1 MFGKYHI
8 RAGRAF
14 LVGSTVRN
22 SRCLWFAS
30 LVVGHG
36 DCNWYSAFLF
46 PETALGLKCSR
57 KSGSMRLSIS
67 VLVISVAMLIVQRAA
82 AQDTSTSE
90 ERAQW
95 VEITHKL
102 ESAPLDDSVN
112 KQGEAAFKRLSD
124 VHDVHVLL
132 CPALLTEFNGMK
144 YAYSHTITRQY
155 MLASGAFQIENPDKA
170 ADAKAT
176 ALAAVESVLK
186 TYQAILQ
193 QKPDAKAKQLDDLL
207 KKQSQGKL
215 NDALKQCP

>member
-1 MFGKYHI
+1 MMGP
-8 RAGRAF
+8 
-14 LVGSTVRN
+14 V
-22 SRCLWFAS
+22 
-30 LVVGHG
+30 
-36 DCNWYSAFLF
+36 
-46 PETALGLKCSR
+46 
-57 KSGSMRLSIS
+57 
-67 VLVISVAMLIVQRAA
+67 AA
-82 AQDTSTSE
+82 AQDTSTPQ

-95 VEITHKL
+95 VAITHQL
-102 ESAPLDDSVN
+102 ESSPLDDTVN
-112 KQGEAAFKRLSD
+112 KQGEAAFKRLGD

-144 YAYSHTITRQY
+144 YAYAHTITRQY

-193 QKPDAKAKQLDDLL
+193 QKPDTKAKPLDDLL

-215 NDALKQCP
+215 KDALRECP